1 MTSTSP
7 PCPFCGSTDTV
18 KEADFGTSLMVNRQ
32 RCRHCNTF
40 FEAVK
45 WGDRTDPLDVPG
57 FLSRRD
63 TAEPHD

>member
-32 RCRHCNTF
+32 RCRRCNTL
-40 FEAVK
+40 FESVK
-45 WGDRTDPLDVPG
+45 WGDRTDPLDVPE
-57 FLSRRD
+57 FLVRRD
-63 TAEPHD
+63 AAEPHD